1 MKKLSKKKEGTF
13 FNSYNVIIIS
23 LIILV
28 LVLIFFCNHLMKVSK
43 TYMFNGNG
51 DYISV
56 YNGVISL
63 NYDINIFEGSDI
75 TYVPVKDI
83 AVTKYK
89 VGYYVKVNDS
99 LKELVVISDEDKEG
113 YSLKSVLEGLSAFNI
128 TELPKNDK
136 YFNTEKI
143 KNINN
148 LYFVIEATT
157 KQGDVINDSLEL
169 NVAKLSR

>member
-1 MKKLSKKKEGTF
+1 MKKLNKKKDVKF

-28 LVLIFFCNHLMKVSK
+28 LVLIFFCSHLMKSSK
-43 TYMFNGNG
+43 TYMFNGSG
-51 DYISV
+51 KYVTI
-56 YNGVISL
+56 YNGVVSL

-75 TYVPVKDI
+75 TYLPLKDQ

-89 VGYYVKVNDS
+89 IGYYVKVNDS

-113 YSLKSVLEGLSAFNI
+113 YSLKSVFEGLSAFNV

-136 YFNTEKI
+136 YFNSEKI
-143 KNINN
+143 KNLKN

-157 KQGDVINDSLEL
+157 KSGEVINESYEL
-169 NVAKLSR
+169 NVTKLSR

>member
-1 MKKLSKKKEGTF
+1 MKKLKKKKDLKF

-28 LVLIFFCNHLMKVSK
+28 LVLIFFCCHLMKSSK
-43 TYMFNGNG
+43 TYMFNGSG
-51 DYISV
+51 KYVTI
-56 YNGVISL
+56 YNGVVSL

-75 TYVPVKDI
+75 TYLPLKDE

-89 VGYYVKVNDS
+89 IGYYVKVNDS
-99 LKELVVISDEDKEG
+99 LKELVVISDEDKDG
-113 YSLKSVLEGLSAFNI
+113 YSLKSVLEGLSAFNV

-136 YFNTEKI
+136 YFNSEKI
-143 KNINN
+143 KNLNN

-157 KQGDVINDSLEL
+157 KSGEVINESYEL
-169 NVAKLSR
+169 NVTKLSR

>member
-1 MKKLSKKKEGTF
+1 MKKLNKKKDKKF

-28 LVLIFFCNHLMKVSK
+28 MVLIFFCNHLMKASK

-51 DYISV
+51 EYVSI

-75 TYVPVKDI
+75 AYLPLKDV

-113 YSLKSVLEGLSAFNI
+113 YSLKAVLEGISAFNV

-136 YFNTEKI
+136 YFNDEKI
-143 KNINN
+143 KNISS

-157 KQGDVINDSLEL
+157 KTGDVINDSFEL
-169 NVAKLSR
+169 NVSKLSK